1 MRYSKGAQRASLGH
15 AERRSEQSERESG
28 MRVGFIGLGVMGQ
41 PMALNLAR
49 AGVDLLVWNRT
60 TERCDPLREAG
71 AKLAA
76 SAAEVFRNADVII
89 LMMANGA
96 ATDAVL
102 GRCAEGFA
110 GTVAGRLIV
119 SMGTSSPEWSRGLDA
134 DIRAAGGRYV
144 EAPVSGSRVPAE
156 EGQLVGMLAG
166 GDDDVAMLRELLRP
180 VCRETIPCG
189 AVPGALTMKL
199 SVNLFLI
206 TMVAGLAEAFHFA
219 ERQGVNLQRFQAVLD
234 VGPMA
239 SAVSRIK
246 LAKLCAGN
254 FSVQAA
260 ISDVKMNSGLVAE
273 AARGAGIAAP
283 LLDAADALFGE
294 AEGLGL
300 GKQDMAAVVQAIA
313 ARSDGGPQGA

>member
-1 MRYSKGAQRASLGH
+1 MRI
-15 AERRSEQSERESG
+15 
-28 MRVGFIGLGVMGQ
+28 GFIGLGVMGQ

-60 TERCDPLREAG
+60 IERCEPLREAG

-102 GRCAEGFA
+102 GRGTEGFA

-166 GDDDVAMLRELLRP
+166 ADDDVAMLRELLRP

-219 ERQGVNLQRFQAVLD
+219 ERQGVDLQRFQAVLD
-234 VGPMA
+234 AGPMA

-246 LAKLCAGN
+246 LAKLCAGD

-313 ARSDGGPQGA
+313 ARTDGGPQGA

>member
-1 MRYSKGAQRASLGH
+1 
-15 AERRSEQSERESG
+15 
-28 MRVGFIGLGVMGQ
+28 MRVGFVGLGVMGQ

-49 AGVDLLVWNRT
+49 AGVDLLAWNRT
-60 TERCDPLREAG
+60 IERCEPLREAG

-102 GRCAEGFA
+102 GRGTEGFA
-110 GTVAGRLIV
+110 GTVAERLIV

-166 GDDDVAMLRELLRP
+166 ADDDVAMLRELLRP
-180 VCRETIPCG
+180 VCRETVPCG

-219 ERQGVNLQRFQAVLD
+219 ERQGVDLQRFQAVLD
-234 VGPMA
+234 AGPMA

-246 LAKLCAGN
+246 LAKLCASD

-313 ARSDGGPQGA
+313 ARTDGGPQGA

>member
-1 MRYSKGAQRASLGH
+1 MRI
-15 AERRSEQSERESG
+15 
-28 MRVGFIGLGVMGQ
+28 GFIGLGVMGQ

-49 AGVDLLVWNRT
+49 AGADLLVWNRT
-60 TERCDPLREAG
+60 AERCEPLREAG
-71 AKLAA
+71 ASVAA
-76 SAAEVFRNADVII
+76 SAAEVFRNAQVVI

-96 ATDAVL
+96 ASDAVL
-102 GRCAEGFA
+102 GRGTERFA
-110 GTVAGRLIV
+110 ANVAGRLIV
-119 SMGTSSPEWSRGLDA
+119 SMGTSAPEWSRGLDA

-180 VCRETIPCG
+180 VCRETVACG

-199 SVNLFLI
+199 SVNLFLV

-219 ERQGVNLQRFQAVLD
+219 ERQGADLQCFQAVLD
-234 VGPMA
+234 AGPMA

-246 LAKLCAGN
+246 LAKLCAGD

-260 ISDVKMNSGLVAE
+260 ISDVKMNSRLIAE

-283 LLDAADALFGE
+283 LLDVADALFNE

-300 GKQDMAAVVQAIA
+300 GTQDMAAVVKAIA

>member
-1 MRYSKGAQRASLGH
+1 
-15 AERRSEQSERESG
+15 
-28 MRVGFIGLGVMGQ
+28 MRVGFVGLGVMGQ

-60 TERCDPLREAG
+60 AGRCEPLREAG

-102 GRCAEGFA
+102 GRGTDSFA
-110 GTVAGRLIV
+110 GTVAARLIV

-166 GDDDVAMLRELLRP
+166 ADDDVAMLRELLRP
-180 VCRETIPCG
+180 VCRETVPCG

-219 ERQGVNLQRFQAVLD
+219 ERQGVDLQRFQAVLD
-234 VGPMA
+234 AGPMA

-246 LAKLCAGN
+246 LAKLCASD

-313 ARSDGGPQGA
+313 ARTDGGPQGA

>member
-1 MRYSKGAQRASLGH
+1 
-15 AERRSEQSERESG
+15 
-28 MRVGFIGLGVMGQ
+28 MRVGFVGLGVMGQ

-60 TERCDPLREAG
+60 TERCEPLREAG
-71 AKLAA
+71 AQLAA

-102 GRCAEGFA
+102 GRGTEGFA

-219 ERQGVNLQRFQAVLD
+219 ERQGVDLQRFQAVLD
-234 VGPMA
+234 AGPMA

-246 LAKLCAGN
+246 LSKLCAGD

-313 ARSDGGPQGA
+313 ARTDGGPQGA

>member
-1 MRYSKGAQRASLGH
+1 
-15 AERRSEQSERESG
+15 
-28 MRVGFIGLGVMGQ
+28 MRVGFVGLGVMGQ

-60 TERCDPLREAG
+60 AERCAPLRQAG
-71 AKLAA
+71 AKVAA
-76 SAAEVFRNADVII
+76 SAADVFRNADVII

-102 GRCAEGFA
+102 GRGTEGFA

-119 SMGTSSPEWSRGLDA
+119 SMGTSAPEWSRGLDA

-219 ERQGVNLQRFQAVLD
+219 ERQGVDLQRFQAVLD
-234 VGPMA
+234 AGPMA

-246 LAKLCAGN
+246 LAKLCAGD

-273 AARGAGIAAP
+273 AARSAGIAAP

-294 AEGLGL
+294 AEGLSL

-313 ARSDGGPQGA
+313 ARTDGGPQGA

>member
-1 MRYSKGAQRASLGH
+1 MRYSKGPRRASLGH
-15 AERRSEQSERESG
+15 AERRSEQGERESG
-28 MRVGFIGLGVMGQ
+28 MRIGFIGLGVMGQ

-60 TERCDPLREAG
+60 AERCEPLREAG
-71 AKLAA
+71 ARVAA

-102 GRCAEGFA
+102 GRGTEGFA

-166 GDDDVAMLRELLRP
+166 ADDDVAMLRELLRP
-180 VCRETIPCG
+180 VCRETVPCG
-189 AVPGALTMKL
+189 AVPGALIMKL

-219 ERQGVNLQRFQAVLD
+219 ERQGVDLQRFQAVLD
-234 VGPMA
+234 AGPMA

-246 LAKLCAGN
+246 LAKLCAGD

-273 AARGAGIAAP
+273 AARSAGIAAP
-283 LLDAADALFGE
+283 LLDAADALFNE

-313 ARSDGGPQGA
+313 ARTDGGPQGA

>member
-1 MRYSKGAQRASLGH
+1 
-15 AERRSEQSERESG
+15 
-28 MRVGFIGLGVMGQ
+28 MRVGFVGLGVMGQ

-60 TERCDPLREAG
+60 AGRCEPLREAG
-71 AKLAA
+71 ARVAA

-102 GRCAEGFA
+102 GRGTEGFA

-119 SMGTSSPEWSRGLDA
+119 STGTSSPEWSRGLDA

-166 GDDDVAMLRELLRP
+166 ADDDVAMLRELLRP
-180 VCRETIPCG
+180 VCRETVPCG

-219 ERQGVNLQRFQAVLD
+219 ERQGVDLQRFQAVLD
-234 VGPMA
+234 AGPMA

-246 LAKLCAGN
+246 LAKLCAGD

-300 GKQDMAAVVQAIA
+300 GKLDMAAVVKAIA
-313 ARSDGGPQGA
+313 ARTDGGSQGA

>member
-1 MRYSKGAQRASLGH
+1 
-15 AERRSEQSERESG
+15 

>member
-1 MRYSKGAQRASLGH
+1 
-15 AERRSEQSERESG
+15 
-28 MRVGFIGLGVMGQ
+28 MRVGFVGLGVMGQ

-60 TERCDPLREAG
+60 AERCEPLREAG

-102 GRCAEGFA
+102 GRGTEGFA

-166 GDDDVAMLRELLRP
+166 ADDDVAMLRELLRP

-219 ERQGVNLQRFQAVLD
+219 ERQGVDLQRFQAVLD
-234 VGPMA
+234 AGPMA

-246 LAKLCAGN
+246 LAKLCASD

-313 ARSDGGPQGA
+313 ARTDGGPQGA